1 MATLLGSVNNNYLPI
16 ISDEGGASVS
26 ARALSKVTQDGS
38 VTSGI
43 QNATTAAGAG
53 GTAAN
58 SGSSPAPTTA
68 SAAGGSSDP
77 CPHTAAINTAGN
89 WQLGEPLQK
98 NHCACHRFV
107 SAVSLSFSN
116 SHRERT
122 FCWNSSEMFVST

>member
-1 MATLLGSVNNNYLPI
+1 MYVHMATLLGSVNNNYLPI

-43 QNATTAAGAG
+43 QNATAAPGAG

-58 SGSSPAPTTA
+58 SGSSPAPVTASA

-77 CPHTAAINTAGN
+77 CPHTAAINTAGS

-107 SAVSLSFSN
+107 SAFSLSFS
-116 SHRERT
+116 
-122 FCWNSSEMFVST
+122 

>member
-1 MATLLGSVNNNYLPI
+1 MYVHMATLLGSVNNNYLPI

-43 QNATTAAGAG
+43 QNTTGAG

-58 SGSSPAPTTA
+58 SGSSPAPATG
-68 SAAGGSSDP
+68 SAAGGSSSDP
-77 CPHTAAINTAGN
+77 CPHTAAINTAGS

-107 SAVSLSFSN
+107 IVLSVCHFSTCN
-116 SHRERT
+116 SRRERT
-122 FCWNSSEMFVST
+122 FLLEFI